1 METEIDSNQHAV
13 TEVATESNIQSE
25 QNALLSAP
33 LDTEKNTKGDGEM
46 QNVPSKDESTLE
58 KCGATKTEEATK
70 EVVTDMQEE
79 SELQPESATSTSS
92 INKLKGDGEIQKVPN
107 NDESTLEKC
116 ATTITEKASN
126 EVVTDM
132 HVESEL
138 QPESVIST
146 SSIIELNRETITEG
160 SCGRPTSKEVVVI
173 ESVIQ
178 LLPSINEANSSSA
191 TSVVAETGI
200 GPSNDLVIAADADI
214 IEIMDVTQAE
224 MVNKSTEA
232 QLVNDKSLS
241 SQVITAEVSP
251 IKGAQSS
258 LGLLSQYGSDVDE
271 GDSSE
276 SETESVVEVRTDAN
290 KNYRSQVVEID
301 SDSSE
306 TISSASESETEYLS
320 KIAKVIKKRIGT
332 NNDENDDA
340 DDDDDYSEGDGK
352 DNKKGGRRQ
361 PPRVRGEMLLDDLP
375 PIQDLQISVPAEEC
389 TELGRVHSIVDQLLL
404 VSALPNSILLDL
416 DTVLFLDKGKRV
428 LGEVFDVLGQVA
440 DPIYCVRFNTNQDI
454 HKKNINI
461 GDVVYVAP
469 KTEYTQYV
477 ILSSLM
483 KMRGSDASWENDIE
497 PPPRYLDY
505 SDDEEEREARQ
516 QLRKNRR
523 QSTKEDDG
531 KDDDDDD
538 DDKDNYP
545 MKRGRNLSESVS
557 AAEMQQRNERPS
569 SSRRSAQTG
578 IYQKRHER
586 FAPRPYAPHSYQPH
600 HSTSSW
606 HSHYNQ
612 QYQPRPPSHGYRSPY
627 SGPFQYQRPLYC
639 TPPSRPPQ
647 FNPYV
652 HPPMPI
658 ATPQGPLLPP
668 MGHSM
673 PPPQMTP
680 PSPTV
685 YVPNPLAFQTPTQM
699 EQPSRIQPPNANQN
713 VAEPAPPGAD

>member
-13 TEVATESNIQSE
+13 IEVATESNIQSE

-46 QNVPSKDESTLE
+46 QNVPNKDESTLE

-70 EVVTDMQEE
+70 AVVTDMQE
-79 SELQPESATSTSS
+79 
-92 INKLKGDGEIQKVPN
+92 
-107 NDESTLEKC
+107 
-116 ATTITEKASN
+116 
-126 EVVTDM
+126 
-132 HVESEL
+132 ESEL

-178 LLPSINEANSSSA
+178 LLPSIDEANSSSA
-191 TSVVAETGI
+191 TSVAAETGI
-200 GPSNDLVIAADADI
+200 GPSNDLVIAADTDI

-224 MVNKSTEA
+224 MVDKSTEA

-241 SQVITAEVSP
+241 LQVITDEVSP

-276 SETESVVEVRTDAN
+276 SETESVVEVRTNAN

-404 VSALPNSILLDL
+404 VSALPNSIILDL

-531 KDDDDDD
+531 NDDDD

-557 AAEMQQRNERPS
+557 VAEMQQRNERPS
-569 SSRRSAQTG
+569 SSTRRAQTG

-639 TPPSRPPQ
+639 APPSRPPQ

-652 HPPMPI
+652 HPPMSI
-658 ATPQGPLLPP
+658 AAPQGPLLPP